1 MEINIHS
8 EPEPRKIKTYGLV
21 SHHFEYTQTNYK
33 EMNRILL
40 ISEGATETVALT
52 EKKNPKVS
60 KRFQEEEG
68 R

>member
-1 MEINIHS
+1 MEINIQS

-40 ISEGATETVALT
+40 TSAFTNFNCETLHF
-52 EKKNPKVS
+52 KICYSNIIK
-60 KRFQEEEG
+60 
-68 R
+68 